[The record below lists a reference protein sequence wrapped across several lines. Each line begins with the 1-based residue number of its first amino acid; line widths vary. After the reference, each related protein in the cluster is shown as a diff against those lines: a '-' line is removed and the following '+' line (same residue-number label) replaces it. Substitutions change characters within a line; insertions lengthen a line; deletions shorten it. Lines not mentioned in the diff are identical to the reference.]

1 MGGIKYCSECGAEN
15 AEDALFCEECGYVF
29 EPDPEEEAAQ
39 EQTQQPEEISS
50 ADEDASQAEA
60 EDISPEEAEEADS
73 VDPEDVGPAET
84 EEASPGKPEDV
95 SPAEPEDVSPAEPEK
110 VSPAAVE
117 VLTPAQYMPAL
128 RPKKSYKIPILI
140 IAIIAAVGAA
150 CFAYFGFFQKTELD
164 LAKDLDAEILDIQG
178 YNGSRY
184 INEIDYNMALERW
197 DYQNAEADVQEFLDT
212 VVLTTDHDG
221 DSELSNGDTV
231 KIIVKYKKADAEKH
245 KIKVTGYEKTVK
257 ISGLQDYV
265 NNESG
270 GYDSEEEYYDE
281 DTDEESDDSN
291 GYDYVYDGD
300 DESFEVTVDVDDLNI
315 RKGPGTNYDKTGKST
330 GKGTFTIVEVQEGKG
345 SDLGWGRLES
355 GGWVSLDYCE
365 Y

>member
-29 EPDPEEEAAQ
+29 EPDPEEETAQ
-39 EQTQQPEEISS
+39 EQTQQAEESSS

-60 EDISPEEAEEADS
+60 EDVSTEEAE
-73 VDPEDVGPAET
+73 DVEPAET
-84 EEASPGKPEDV
+84 
-95 SPAEPEDVSPAEPEK
+95 EDVSPAEPEK

-178 YNGSRY
+178 YNGSGY
-184 INEIDYNMALERW
+184 INEIDYNMAFERW
-197 DYQNAEADVQEFLDT
+197 DYQNAEADVQAFLDT

-270 GYDSEEEYYDE
+270 GYDSEEEHYDE

-315 RKGPGTNYDKTGKST
+315 REGPGTDYDKTGKST

>member
-29 EPDPEEEAAQ
+29 EPDPEEETAQ
-39 EQTQQPEEISS
+39 EQTQQAEEISS
-50 ADEDASQAEA
+50 ADEDASQAEEEA
-60 EDISPEEAEEADS
+60 ISPEEAEEADS

-84 EEASPGKPEDV
+84 EDV
-95 SPAEPEDVSPAEPEK
+95 SPAEPEDVRPAEPEK

-140 IAIIAAVGAA
+140 IAIIAAVGAG
-150 CFAYFGFFQKTELD
+150 CFAYFGFLQKTELD
-164 LAKDLDAEILDIQG
+164 LAKDLDSEILSIGG
-178 YNGSRY
+178 YNGSGY
-184 INEIDYNMALERW
+184 INGADYNMALERW
-197 DYQNAEADVQEFLDT
+197 DYQNADANVQKFLDT
-212 VVLTTDHDG
+212 VVITTDRDG
-221 DSELSNGDTV
+221 DYDLSNGDTV
-231 KIIVKYKKADAEKH
+231 RIIVKYKKSDAEKH
-245 KIKVTGYEKTVK
+245 NIKVIGEEKTVK

-265 NNESG
+265 DTESED
-270 GYDSEEEYYDE
+270 YDSEDEYYDE

-315 RKGPGTNYDKTGKST
+315 REGPGTDYDKTGKST

>member
-29 EPDPEEEAAQ
+29 EPDPEEETAQ
-39 EQTQQPEEISS
+39 EQTQQAEESSS

-60 EDISPEEAEEADS
+60 EDVSTEEAE
-73 VDPEDVGPAET
+73 DVEPAET
-84 EEASPGKPEDV
+84 
-95 SPAEPEDVSPAEPEK
+95 EDVSPAEPEK

-178 YNGSRY
+178 YNGSGY
-184 INEIDYNMALERW
+184 INEIDYNMAFERW
-197 DYQNAEADVQEFLDT
+197 DYQNAEADVQAFLDT
-212 VVLTTDHDG
+212 VDLTTDHDG
-221 DSELSNGDTV
+221 DSDLSNGDTV

-270 GYDSEEEYYDE
+270 GYDSEEEHYDE

-315 RKGPGTNYDKTGKST
+315 REGPGTDYDKTGKST
-330 GKGTFTIVEVQEGKG
+330 GKGKFTIVEVQEGKG